1 MFDLH
6 VDNSSRCKSEVELG
20 VSFQMHVSASGI
32 LPIVRV
38 MAKFHGMSLLEL
50 HTESTNQMKFQA
62 KGIPLSTQQNLFITL
77 SMDDKVLGGRDLG
90 LCRFSH
96 FTLSKVNYYRVT
108 M

>member
-38 MAKFHGMSLLEL
+38 MAKFHGM
-50 HTESTNQMKFQA
+50 
-62 KGIPLSTQQNLFITL
+62 
-77 SMDDKVLGGRDLG
+77 
-90 LCRFSH
+90 
-96 FTLSKVNYYRVT
+96 
-108 M
+108 